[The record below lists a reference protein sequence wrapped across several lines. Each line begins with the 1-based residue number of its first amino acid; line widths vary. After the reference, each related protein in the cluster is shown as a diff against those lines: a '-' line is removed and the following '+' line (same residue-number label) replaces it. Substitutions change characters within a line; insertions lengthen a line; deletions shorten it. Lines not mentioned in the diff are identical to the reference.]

1 MFFPFIVATVP
12 SQQTSIASSQQFIK
26 SETEAKPKVQL
37 QPDDES
43 GEGNKAET
51 NSDNATHEAEKSQQE
66 TSDLATQQVHAGSNV
81 NVKFIRTM

>member
-12 SQQTSIASSQQFIK
+12 SQQTSIASSQQVIK

-43 GEGNKAET
+43 GETNKAET

-66 TSDLATQQVHAGSNV
+66 TSDLAMQQVHAGSNV

>member
-12 SQQTSIASSQQFIK
+12 SQQTSIASSQQVIK

-51 NSDNATHEAEKSQQE
+51 NSDNAAHEAEKSQQE
-66 TSDLATQQVHAGSNV
+66 TTQQVHAGSNV

>member
-12 SQQTSIASSQQFIK
+12 SQQTSIASSQQVIK
-26 SETEAKPKVQL
+26 SEAEAKPKVQL

-43 GEGNKAET
+43 GEGNRAET